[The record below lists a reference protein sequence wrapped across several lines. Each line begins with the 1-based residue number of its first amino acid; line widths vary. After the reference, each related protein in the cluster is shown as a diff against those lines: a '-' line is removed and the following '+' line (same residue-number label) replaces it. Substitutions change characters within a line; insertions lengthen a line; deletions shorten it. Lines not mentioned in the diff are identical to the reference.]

1 VRDDETDIAS
11 ALMAEGQGSDA
22 LGRQAMGGLVPSE
35 GLRERKKRL
44 MRQLISDTATEMFV
58 ARGFDEVRVAE
69 VAEACG
75 VSEKTVYNYFPT
87 KESLLLDMEEPMAD
101 GLRRVLGPGAEP
113 QSPIDAVVALIE
125 GELHGMFAGLASLE
139 IDLSM
144 IRKFSDLV
152 ENTPSLRAAQRDMVD
167 RLVQVVAEAMAAR
180 AGVDPEDPEPQI
192 AADAIMGLWRVQFRS
207 LHRYADEWRTPA
219 EVQRLVIADVRR
231 AARLIDSGVW
241 SFGMVVQGR
250 SGQEQL
256 KAAAAASN
264 DARKQVAAALKQ
276 ARDAWRQVMAEAQS
290 HDHEGAK
297 QVRDRIRQQQRA
309 EAMRRHEQRDQR
321 QLDRMRAQEERKRH
335 QPPRPRRP

>member
-1 VRDDETDIAS
+1 MGGVVDDETDIAS
-11 ALMAEGQGSDA
+11 ALQGGSRGSDVPGPEA
-22 LGRQAMGGLVPSE
+22 LGRLVPSE

-58 ARGFDEVRVAE
+58 NRGFDEVRVAE
-69 VAEACG
+69 IAAACG

-87 KESLLLDMEEPMAD
+87 KESLLLDREESMAE
-101 GLRRVLGPGAEP
+101 GLRRALGPGAEP
-113 QSPIDAVVALIE
+113 QSPIEAVLALIE
-125 GELHGMFAGLASLE
+125 AETRSMFAGFASDRE
-139 IDLSM
+139 MDLTM
-144 IRKFSDLV
+144 IRKFADLV
-152 ENTPSLRAAQRDMVD
+152 ESTPSLRAAQRDMVD

-207 LHRYADEWRTPA
+207 MHRYADEWRTPA

-250 SGQEQL
+250 SGQEQF

-264 DARKQVAAALKQ
+264 DARKQVVAALKQ

-297 QVRDRIRQQQRA
+297 QVRDQIRAQRRA
-309 EAMRRHEQRDQR
+309 EVMRRHEQRDQR
-321 QLDRMRAQEERKRH
+321 QIDRLRQQQARR
-335 QPPRPRRP
+335 PRP